1 MAKQYLP
8 SQYPSFFVYF
18 FRKKIWIMYLIR
30 VFYVHLHSENYNLQ
44 VRYFIYIL
52 SFLLLMIC
60 PSKGQ
65 VAEKRGCVEKS
76 SEVLQ
81 IPSENPIQDQLP
93 NKELLLTSAQNLVT
107 IGEEGGVISIVR
119 IQHQD
124 ERNHSAK
131 KTPFR
136 IIKNGKNIDF
146 HRHPF
151 LLADLSVLSGILSKE
166 RYLLAIQILRI

>member
-1 MAKQYLP
+1 
-8 SQYPSFFVYF
+8 
-18 FRKKIWIMYLIR
+18 
-30 VFYVHLHSENYNLQ
+30 
-44 VRYFIYIL
+44 
-52 SFLLLMIC
+52 MIC

-65 VAEKRGCVEKS
+65 KAEDSLMENS
-76 SEVLQ
+76 SEILQ
-81 IPSENPIQDQLP
+81 IPSENPVQDQLP
-93 NKELLLTSAQNLVT
+93 NKELLLSSAQNLVT
-107 IGEEGGVISIVR
+107 IGEEGGTISVVR

-136 IIKNGKNIDF
+136 IIKNGKSIDG

-151 LLADLSVLSGILSKE
+151 LLADLSVLSGILSKD

>member
-1 MAKQYLP
+1 MR
-8 SQYPSFFVYF
+8 S
-18 FRKKIWIMYLIR
+18 
-30 VFYVHLHSENYNLQ
+30 
-44 VRYFIYIL
+44 FIYIL
-52 SFLLLMIC
+52 SLFLLVIC

-65 VAEKRGCVEKS
+65 KAEDSLMENS
-76 SEVLQ
+76 SEILQ

-93 NKELLLTSAQNLVT
+93 NKELLLSSAQNLVT
-107 IGEEGGVISIVR
+107 IGEEGGTVSVVR

-136 IIKNGKNIDF
+136 IIKNGKSIDG

-151 LLADLSVLSGILSKE
+151 LLADLSVLSGILSKD
-166 RYLLAIQILRI
+166 RYLLAMQILRI